1 MGMAVVG
8 GRQSL
13 IAPIVVQTWAKEG
26 LANAISAAALAA
38 ALAKTL
44 CGGVSRKCLPVHNTC
59 VSVE

>member
-1 MGMAVVG
+1 MGVAVVG

-26 LANAISAAALAA
+26 LANAISAAALA
-38 ALAKTL
+38 KTL
-44 CGGVSRKCLPVHNTC
+44 CGGVSRKFLPVHDTC